1 MHQRNVML
9 ADDALLEG
17 QAEAAQHLGPTGKQ
31 HQPGGGHVEP
41 MNDQRV
47 GIQRL
52 NPARQTILPTLATR
66 RHREQPRRLV
76 GNNQRVVC
84 VEDGGGEQGHG
95 GESG

>member
-1 MHQRNVML
+1 MHQRDVML

-17 QAEAAQHLGPTGKQ
+17 QAETAQHLGPTGKQ
-31 HQPGGGHVEP
+31 HQPGGGHVEA

-52 NPARQTILPTLATR
+52 NPASQAILPPLATR

-84 VEDGGGEQGHG
+84 VKDGGGEVWHG
-95 GESG
+95 VENG